1 MEKYAIFAF
10 RGEPVCFTHVMLNAL
25 DLDAKGHDVKV
36 ILEGEAVELVQ
47 TMREGEIRLF
57 AEMESKGLI
66 DAVCR
71 ACSAT
76 LGVLEYNEKSG
87 LRMAGEMNGHV
98 AFSTYTDQGY
108 TIITL

>member
-1 MEKYAIFAF
+1 MKKYAIFAF

-25 DLDAKGHDVKV
+25 DLHAKGHDVKV

-87 LRMAGEMNGHV
+87 LRMAGEMSGHV
-98 AFSTYTDQGY
+98 AFSTYTEQGY
-108 TIITL
+108 KIITM